1 VRARRRVAAAL
12 AAGLAAAVAGVALL
26 VAGCGGG
33 GPADAVRL
41 GLFLNVTH
49 GPALIG
55 LQQEFAKGLAGLPVE
70 EQVFASGPE
79 EVSALLGGSLDAGYL
94 GPGPYVLAESRA
106 PGRLRLLAGVV
117 TGGQAMVAR
126 EGSGIRTM
134 ADLAGRRVAVPSHGN
149 TQDLT
154 LRLLLDAAGLRA
166 DDQGGEVEVVPV
178 KNAALGEALKQGVV
192 DAALAPAPYGERL
205 VGDGVAVPVP
215 AIDRK
220 IAQWRIPATILVATE
235 EFARANPEA
244 TAALVQANARAA
256 DRARR
261 DRLAVARRFNEL
273 LSESTGK
280 EIDEKVLLASL
291 AAMTP
296 TTDIAPGAM
305 ARMVRAAEVSGYSGG
320 PVPPAALV
328 PRPG

>member
-1 VRARRRVAAAL
+1 MRARRTLAGAVAAVV
-12 AAGLAAAVAGVALL
+12 AVAAML

-33 GPADAVRL
+33 GPADSVRL

-55 LQQEFAKGLAGLPVE
+55 LQQELAKGLAGLPAE

-126 EGSGIRTM
+126 EGSGIRTV
-134 ADLAGRRVAVPSHGN
+134 ADLAGKRVAVPSHGN

-154 LRLLLDAAGLRA
+154 LRLLLEEAGLRA
-166 DDQGGEVEVVPV
+166 SDQGGEVEVVPV
-178 KNAALGEALKQGVV
+178 KNPALGEALKQDVV
-192 DAALAPAPYGERL
+192 DAVLAPAPYGEKL
-205 VGDGVAVPVP
+205 VGEGIAVPVP
-215 AIDRK
+215 GIDRQ
-220 IAQWRIPATILVATE
+220 IARWRIPATILVATE

-244 TAALVQANARAA
+244 TAALVQANATAVE
-256 DRARR
+256 RARR
-261 DRLAVARRFNEL
+261 DRAAVARRFNER

-291 AAMTP
+291 RAMEP
-296 TTDIAPGAM
+296 TTEIAPGAM
-305 ARMVRAAEVSGYSGG
+305 ARMVRAAEISGYSGG
-320 PVPPAALV
+320 PVSPAALV

>member
-1 VRARRRVAAAL
+1 MRARRAAAAAL
-12 AAGLAAAVAGVALL
+12 AVALAVVAML
-26 VAGCGGG
+26 VAGCGGS

-117 TGGQAMVAR
+117 TGGQSLVAR
-126 EGSGIRTM
+126 PGSGIRTV
-134 ADLAGRRVAVPSHGN
+134 ADLRGRRVAVPSHGN

-154 LRLLLDAAGLRA
+154 LRLLLDTADLRA
-166 DDQGGEVEVVPV
+166 GDQGGDVEVVPV
-178 KNAALGEALKQGVV
+178 KNSAVGEALKQGVV
-192 DAALAPAPYGERL
+192 DAALAPAPYGEKL
-205 VGDGVAVPVP
+205 VDKGDAVAVPRVD
-215 AIDRK
+215 AVID
-220 IAQWRIPATILVATE
+220 AWRIPATILVVTE

-244 TAALVQANARAA
+244 TAALVKANAEAVA
-256 DRARR
+256 RARR
-261 DRLAVARRFNEL
+261 DRLAVARRFNAL
-273 LSESTGK
+273 LAESTGK
-280 EIDEKVLLASL
+280 EIDEDVLLASL
-291 AAMTP
+291 ADMTP

>member
-1 VRARRRVAAAL
+1 MRARRTLAGAVAAVV
-12 AAGLAAAVAGVALL
+12 AVAAML
-26 VAGCGGG
+26 VSGCGGG
-33 GPADAVRL
+33 GPSDSVRL

-55 LQQEFAKGLAGLPVE
+55 LQEELANGLAGLPVQ

-126 EGSGIRTM
+126 EGSGIRTV
-134 ADLAGRRVAVPSHGN
+134 ADLAGKRVAVPSHGN

-154 LRLLLDAAGLRA
+154 FRLLLEEAGLRA
-166 DDQGGEVEVVPV
+166 SDQGGEVEVVPV
-178 KNAALGEALKQGVV
+178 KNAALPEALKQDVV

-215 AIDRK
+215 AIDRQ
-220 IAQWRIPATILVATE
+220 IAKWRIPATILVATE
-235 EFARANPEA
+235 EFVRANPEA
-244 TAALVQANARAA
+244 TAALVKANADAVA
-256 DRARR
+256 RARR
-261 DRLAVARRFNEL
+261 DRLAVARRFNTL

-291 AAMTP
+291 RAMEP
-296 TTDIAPGAM
+296 TTEIAPGAM
-305 ARMVRAAEVSGYSGG
+305 ARMVRAAEISGYSGG
-320 PVPPAALV
+320 PVSPAALV

>member
-1 VRARRRVAAAL
+1 MAL
-12 AAGLAAAVAGVALL
+12 AAVVAIATML

-33 GPADAVRL
+33 GSGDAVRL

-55 LQQEFAKGLAGLPVE
+55 LQKEMAQGLAGLPVE

-106 PGRLRLLAGVV
+106 PGRLRLLAGAV

-126 EGSGIRTM
+126 EGSGIRTV
-134 ADLAGRRVAVPSHGN
+134 ADLAGKRVAVPSHGN

-154 LRLLLDAAGLRA
+154 LRLLLESAGLRA
-166 DDQGGEVEVVPV
+166 DDQGGDVEVVPV
-178 KNAALGEALKQGVV
+178 KNPALPDALKQDVV

-205 VGDGVAVPVP
+205 VADGVAVPVP
-215 AIDRK
+215 AIDRQ
-220 IAQWRIPATILVATE
+220 IAGWKIPATILVATE

-244 TAALVQANARAA
+244 TAALVKANAEAVA
-256 DRARR
+256 RARR
-261 DRLAVARRFNEL
+261 DRLAVARRFNAR

-280 EIDEKVLLASL
+280 EIDETVLLASL

-296 TTDIAPGAM
+296 TTEIAPGAM
-305 ARMVRAAEVSGYSGG
+305 ARMVRAAEISGYSGG

-328 PRPG
+328 PRAG

>member
-1 VRARRRVAAAL
+1 MRARRAVAAPL
-12 AAGLAAAVAGVALL
+12 AAVVAVAALL
-26 VAGCGGG
+26 VPGCGGG
-33 GPADAVRL
+33 GPADSVRL
-41 GLFLNVTH
+41 GLLLTVTH

-55 LQQEFAKGLAGLPVE
+55 LQEELSQGLAGLPVE

-117 TGGQAMVAR
+117 TGGQSMVAR
-126 EGSGIRTM
+126 EGIGIRST
-134 ADLAGRRVAVPSHGN
+134 ADLAGKRVAVPSHGN

-154 LRLLLDAAGLRA
+154 LRLLLEDAGLRA
-166 DDQGGEVEVVPV
+166 SDQGGQVEVVPV
-178 KNAALGEALKQGVV
+178 KNPALGEALKQDVV
-192 DAALAPAPYGERL
+192 DAVLAPAPYGDKL
-205 VGDGVAVPVP
+205 VAEGTAEPVP
-215 AIDRK
+215 AIDRQ
-220 IAQWRIPATILVATE
+220 IARWGIPVTILVATE

-244 TAALVQANARAA
+244 TAALVEANAAA
-256 DRARR
+256 VARARR
-261 DRLAVARRFNEL
+261 GRAAVARRFNER

-280 EIDEKVLLASL
+280 QIDEKVLLASL
-291 AAMTP
+291 AAMQP

>member
-1 VRARRRVAAAL
+1 M
-12 AAGLAAAVAGVALL
+12 L
-26 VAGCGGG
+26 VAGCGGS

-117 TGGQAMVAR
+117 TGGQSLVAR
-126 EGSGIRTM
+126 PGSGIRTV
-134 ADLAGRRVAVPSHGN
+134 ADLRGRRVAVPSHGN

-154 LRLLLDAAGLRA
+154 LRLLLDTAGLRA
-166 DDQGGEVEVVPV
+166 GDQGGDVEVVPV
-178 KNAALGEALKQGVV
+178 KNSAVGEALKQGVV
-192 DAALAPAPYGERL
+192 DAALAPAPYGEKL
-205 VGDGVAVPVP
+205 VDKGDAVAVPRVD
-215 AIDRK
+215 AVID
-220 IAQWRIPATILVATE
+220 AWRIPATILVVTE

-244 TAALVQANARAA
+244 TAALVKANAEAVA
-256 DRARR
+256 RARR
-261 DRLAVARRFNEL
+261 DRLAVARRFNAL
-273 LSESTGK
+273 LAESTGK
-280 EIDEKVLLASL
+280 EIDEDVLLASL
-291 AAMTP
+291 ADMTP

>member
-1 VRARRRVAAAL
+1 VRARRALAAAL
-12 AAGLAAAVAGVALL
+12 AAVVAIATML

-33 GPADAVRL
+33 GPSDAVRL

-55 LQQEFAKGLAGLPVE
+55 LQKEMAQGLAGLPVE

-126 EGSGIRTM
+126 ERSGIRTV
-134 ADLAGRRVAVPSHGN
+134 ADLAGKRVAVPSHGN

-154 LRLLLDAAGLRA
+154 LRLLLDSAGLRA
-166 DDQGGEVEVVPV
+166 DDQGGDVEVVPV
-178 KNAALGEALKQGVV
+178 KNSALPEALKQDVV

-205 VGDGVAVPVP
+205 VAEGVAVPVP
-215 AIDRK
+215 AIDRQ
-220 IAQWRIPATILVATE
+220 IAAWRIPATILVVTE

-244 TAALVQANARAA
+244 TAALVKANAEAVA
-256 DRARR
+256 RARR
-261 DRLAVARRFNEL
+261 DRLAVARRFNAR

-291 AAMTP
+291 AAMMP

-305 ARMVRAAEVSGYSGG
+305 ARMVRAAEISGYSGG
-320 PVPPAALV
+320 PVSPAALV

>member
-1 VRARRRVAAAL
+1 MRARHAVAGAL
-12 AAGLAAAVAGVALL
+12 AAVLAAAVML

-33 GPADAVRL
+33 GPADSVRL

-55 LQQEFAKGLAGLPVE
+55 LQQELAKGLAGLPVE

-126 EGSGIRTM
+126 PDSGIRTA
-134 ADLAGRRVAVPSHGN
+134 ADLDGKRVAVPSHGN

-154 LRLLLDAAGLRA
+154 LRLLLEEAGLRA
-166 DDQGGEVEVVPV
+166 DDQGGGVEVVPV
-178 KNAALGEALKQGVV
+178 KNSALPEAMKQGVV
-192 DAALAPAPYGERL
+192 DATLAPAPYGERL
-205 VGDGVAVPVP
+205 VAEGVAVPVP
-215 AIDRK
+215 AIDRQ
-220 IAQWRIPATILVATE
+220 IARWSIPATILVVTE

-244 TAALVQANARAA
+244 TAALVKANAEAVA
-256 DRARR
+256 RARR
-261 DRLAVARRFNEL
+261 DRLAVARRFNAL

-291 AAMTP
+291 AAMQP
-296 TTDIAPGAM
+296 TTEIAPGAM

-320 PVPPAALV
+320 PVSPAALV

>member
-1 VRARRRVAAAL
+1 M
-12 AAGLAAAVAGVALL
+12 L
-26 VAGCGGG
+26 VAGCGGS

-117 TGGQAMVAR
+117 TGGQSLVAR
-126 EGSGIRTM
+126 PGSGIRTV
-134 ADLAGRRVAVPSHGN
+134 ADLRGRRVAVPSHGN

-154 LRLLLDAAGLRA
+154 LRLLLDTADLRA
-166 DDQGGEVEVVPV
+166 GDQGGDVEVVPV
-178 KNAALGEALKQGVV
+178 KNSAVGEALKQGVV
-192 DAALAPAPYGERL
+192 DAALAPAPYGEKL
-205 VGDGVAVPVP
+205 VDKGDAVAVPRVD
-215 AIDRK
+215 AVID
-220 IAQWRIPATILVATE
+220 AWRIPATILVVTE

-244 TAALVQANARAA
+244 TAALVNANAEAVA
-256 DRARR
+256 RARR
-261 DRLAVARRFNEL
+261 DRLAVARRFNAL
-273 LSESTGK
+273 LAESTGK
-280 EIDEKVLLASL
+280 EIDEDVLLASL
-291 AAMTP
+291 ADMTP

>member
-1 VRARRRVAAAL
+1 MAL
-12 AAGLAAAVAGVALL
+12 VAAVAFATML
-26 VAGCGGG
+26 VAGCGSS
-33 GPADAVRL
+33 GPADSVRL

-55 LQQEFAKGLAGLPVE
+55 LQEEFANGLAGLPVE

-126 EGSGIRTM
+126 EGSGVRTM
-134 ADLAGRRVAVPSHGN
+134 ADLAGKRVAVPSHGN

-154 LRLLLDAAGLRA
+154 LRLLLDKAGLRA
-166 DDQGGEVEVVPV
+166 SDQGGEVEVVPV
-178 KNAALGEALKQGVV
+178 KNSALPEALKQGVV

-205 VGDGVAVPVP
+205 VADGVAVPVP
-215 AIDRK
+215 AVDQQ
-220 IAQWRIPATILVATE
+220 IARWRIPATILVVTE

-244 TAALVQANARAA
+244 TAALVKANAEAVA
-256 DRARR
+256 RARR
-261 DRLAVARRFNEL
+261 DRLAVATRFNAL

-280 EIDEKVLLASL
+280 EIDEEVLLASL